1 MLSKIL
7 LFFMLGTFGL
17 HAIEGAVSVS
27 VVEKERHFISEELIV
42 KVDLKSTAFSIKD
55 ARVRLE
61 NSEDYIVQAPKS
73 AASLETIDINDTD
86 WQIVHYEYKLY
97 PLHAGEIHIPKIDI
111 SFSASMGYGQP
122 EKAFNL
128 SSEIL
133 QFNVEAPE
141 GIDSHT
147 FVLSTTE
154 YSVINTIS
162 MKMKEGN
169 TTQIKVGD
177 AITLSINQKAKN
189 VPDILLRPS
198 TMHESEYFNIYS
210 EEPQLKTEQSYATRI
225 DTYTL
230 VASKEGNVTIPAQHF
245 VWWDTEKRILH
256 KEVTDAYAFEIL
268 PNPELPPKSVTLDEK
283 NSKLWLYWL
292 MAILV
297 LLIVFY
303 KLYPHYLTW
312 SKQRKLFYAHSEEG
326 LYANLLVS
334 PDHTT
339 LYQNF
344 YTWLESISPKLA
356 KEGFRGVIEFQPSF
370 EKPLDQFEAVLAK
383 QEQEFDKIAFID
395 EVKKLRE
402 QLLLKQKQQ
411 NLVPTINP

>member
-1 MLSKIL
+1 
-7 LFFMLGTFGL
+7 
-17 HAIEGAVSVS
+17 
-27 VVEKERHFISEELIV
+27 
-42 KVDLKSTAFSIKD
+42 
-55 ARVRLE
+55 
-61 NSEDYIVQAPKS
+61 
-73 AASLETIDINDTD
+73 
-86 WQIVHYEYKLY
+86 
-97 PLHAGEIHIPKIDI
+97 
-111 SFSASMGYGQP
+111 
-122 EKAFNL
+122 
-128 SSEIL
+128 
-133 QFNVEAPE
+133 
-141 GIDSHT
+141 
-147 FVLSTTE
+147 
-154 YSVINTIS
+154 

-198 TMHESEYFNIYS
+198 SMHESDYFNIYS

-225 DTYTL
+225 DAYTL

-245 VWWDTEKRILH
+245 VWWDTEKKILH
-256 KEVTDAYAFEIL
+256 KEMTDTYSFEIL
-268 PNPELPPKSVTLDEK
+268 PNSELAVKGVSSEEK
-283 NSKLWLYWL
+283 GSKGWVYGV

-297 LLIVFY
+297 LLIVLY

-312 SKQRKLFYAHSEEG
+312 SKQRKLVYAHSEEG
-326 LYANLLVS
+326 LYTNLLVS
-334 PDHTT
+334 TDHTT

-370 EKPLDQFEAVLAK
+370 EKPLEQFEAVLAK